1 MCQQTDPSVVVG
13 GTLLYFI
20 LFFGGILGA
29 NNNALSELRIHLSG
43 VSELILWVT
52 VVGNGNSYS
61 T

>member
-1 MCQQTDPSVVVG
+1 MCQQTDPLVVVG

-29 NNNALSELRIHLSG
+29 NNDALSELRFHLSG